1 MQEIVLTCAKIR
13 MDNTSMVIAFSKRE
27 DSAFIEALKRISFPL
42 STLRRLKGQGSP
54 VIDARIDR
62 RSGKN

>member
-1 MQEIVLTCAKIR
+1 